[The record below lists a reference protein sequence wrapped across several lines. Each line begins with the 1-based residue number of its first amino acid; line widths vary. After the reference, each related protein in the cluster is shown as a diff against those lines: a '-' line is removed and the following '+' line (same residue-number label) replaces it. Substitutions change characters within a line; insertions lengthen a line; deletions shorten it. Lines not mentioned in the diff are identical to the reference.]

1 MQMRKP
7 FRLSFP
13 CFRQYFFVSCY
24 HKSGETMK
32 TTFSLSLSDEQLNF
46 LDKLYSDEKRTTGL
60 PYVKYRVDA
69 DGCTIT
75 VYDSKKVVFAGKNAE
90 EHAALFMREETDDSV
105 FPQAGSDEVGTGDY
119 FGPVVVCACCVKAD
133 EYKKLKDLQI
143 TDSKVMNDVH
153 VRQVAPKIMETVQY
167 SVLVVQNAK
176 YNEVHQTH
184 NMNAIKAILHNAA
197 YIHLKKKINE
207 LPKLTVV
214 DQFAPEKLYYKYL
227 EGESEIVKGLTF
239 ETKAESK
246 YFAVA
251 CASVIARYH
260 FLQTF
265 DAMKTQYAMDFPKG
279 ASALVDEAARR
290 FIATYGRQRLGE
302 VVKLHFKNT
311 KNL

>member
-1 MQMRKP
+1 
-7 FRLSFP
+7 
-13 CFRQYFFVSCY
+13 
-24 HKSGETMK
+24 MK
-32 TTFSLSLSDEQLNF
+32 TTISLSLRDDQIEF
-46 LDKLYSDEKRTTGL
+46 LDKLYSAEHRTINL
-60 PYVKYRVDA
+60 PYVMFRVDA
-69 DGCTIT
+69 NGCTIT

-90 EHAALFMREETDDSV
+90 EHAALFMHVEEEQSV

-119 FGPVVVCACCVKAD
+119 FGPVVVAACRVKKE
-133 EYKKLKDLQI
+133 EYELLKSFNI
-143 TDSKVMNDVH
+143 TDSKVMNDTH
-153 VRQVAPKIMETVQY
+153 VRQVAPRIMELVAY
-167 SVLVVQNAK
+167 SVLVVQDAK
-176 YNEVHQTH
+176 YNEVHRTH

-197 YIHLKKKINE
+197 YLHLKKKIKI

-214 DQFAPEKLYYKYL
+214 DQFAHEQLYYRYL

-265 DAMKTQYAMDFPKG
+265 DAMKSEYAMEFPKG
-279 ASALVDEAARR
+279 ASATVDAAARK
-290 FIATYGRQRLGE
+290 FVETYGRARLGE

-311 KNL
+311 NNL